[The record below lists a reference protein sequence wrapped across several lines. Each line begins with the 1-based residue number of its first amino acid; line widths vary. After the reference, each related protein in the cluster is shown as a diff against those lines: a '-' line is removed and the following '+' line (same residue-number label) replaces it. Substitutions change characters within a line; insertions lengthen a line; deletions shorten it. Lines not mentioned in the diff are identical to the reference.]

1 MSERKRERAREG
13 DRAGASMR
21 SLALQQRNACVRAR
35 SPAIPPSTDLNS
47 AAAAAGAAAAL
58 SVALDSMTAAAGRN
72 EQVAA
77 TDLSEGRADWSV
89 KA

>member
-1 MSERKRERAREG
+1 MSEKKRERAREG

-47 AAAAAGAAAAL
+47 AAAAAAAGAAAAL
-58 SVALDSMTAAAGRN
+58 SVALDSMTEGTSRWPRPISQRG
-72 EQVAA
+72 EQTGA
-77 TDLSEGRADWSV
+77 
-89 KA
+89 